1 MNIKFFFYL
10 CLITLGVQ
18 AQTATKNWTLQA
30 CISHAIQNNISV
42 KGAELDKELTEIN
55 QRGALGSFLPS
66 VGANANHSWNVG
78 LTLNE
83 IEGNLR
89 NQTTQF
95 SSFSLNSNI
104 VIYNGLQNQNRY
116 RRAQMAKI
124 AADYQ
129 LNKIQEDI
137 ALNVANSYLQILFNK
152 ENVKIQQ
159 QQLLANELQLKR
171 SEELVKGGRIPEGD
185 LLNLKATVA
194 QNKQQLIVAENNL
207 YISKLSLAQLLLL
220 DNPTAFDIALV
231 DYDVEN
237 SSILLQTPSSIFE
250 KAKQERIEIKIAQ
263 ANTDLAQKD
272 ITIAKGAMMPTLSGF
287 YSFNTRISYADVP
300 IFENNTLVAITSP
313 PPFTDQFRD
322 NKGHSFGL
330 SLNIPIFNGF
340 TTRNNI
346 DRSKVAF
353 ERAKLN
359 AKQAEINLERT
370 IHTAYSDTQA
380 ALKSYEAS
388 EETLKAR
395 QEALRYAKERYE
407 AGMSNSFDLNQAQTL
422 LNQSQADV
430 IKAKYDYLF
439 RLKILELYFGIKLF

>member
-1 MNIKFFFYL
+1 MNVKFFLYV
-10 CLITLGVQ
+10 CLISLGVQ
-18 AQTATKNWTLQA
+18 AQNTPKNWTLQD
-30 CISHAIQNNISV
+30 CINHAIQNNISV
-42 KGAELDKELTEIN
+42 KGAELDKELSEIN

-78 LTLNE
+78 LNQNITTGLLE
-83 IEGNLR
+83 

-116 RRAQMAKI
+116 RRSQMAKI

-129 LNKIQEDI
+129 LTKIQEDV

-171 SEELVKGGRIPEGD
+171 SEELVKGGRIPQGD

-220 DNPTAFDIALV
+220 DNPSTFDIASA
-231 DYDVEN
+231 DYEVEN
-237 SSILLQTPSSIFE
+237 SSILLQTPSAIFE

-263 ANTDLAQKD
+263 ANTELAQKD

-287 YSFNTRISYADVP
+287 YSFNTRISYADIP
-300 IFENNTLVAITSP
+300 KFENGVLVSASP

-322 NKGHSFGL
+322 NKGHSFGVSL
-330 SLNIPIFNGF
+330 SVPIFSGF
-340 TTRNNI
+340 ATRNSI

-380 ALKSYEAS
+380 ALKTYEATQ
-388 EETLKAR
+388 ETVKSR
-395 QEALRYAKERYE
+395 SEALRYAKERYE

-422 LNQSQADV
+422 MATAEADV

>member
-1 MNIKFFFYL
+1 
-10 CLITLGVQ
+10 
-18 AQTATKNWTLQA
+18 
-30 CISHAIQNNISV
+30 
-42 KGAELDKELTEIN
+42 
-55 QRGALGSFLPS
+55 
-66 VGANANHSWNVG
+66 
-78 LTLNE
+78 
-83 IEGNLR
+83 
-89 NQTTQF
+89 
-95 SSFSLNSNI
+95 
-104 VIYNGLQNQNRY
+104 
-116 RRAQMAKI
+116 
-124 AADYQ
+124 
-129 LNKIQEDI
+129 
-137 ALNVANSYLQILFNK
+137 
-152 ENVKIQQ
+152 
-159 QQLLANELQLKR
+159 
-171 SEELVKGGRIPEGD
+171 
-185 LLNLKATVA
+185 
-194 QNKQQLIVAENNL
+194 
-207 YISKLSLAQLLLL
+207 
-220 DNPTAFDIALV
+220 
-231 DYDVEN
+231 
-237 SSILLQTPSSIFE
+237 
-250 KAKQERIEIKIAQ
+250 
-263 ANTDLAQKD
+263 
-272 ITIAKGAMMPTLSGF
+272 MPNLSGY
-287 YSFNTRISYADVP
+287 YSFKTRISYADVP
-300 IFENNTLVAITSP
+300 KLENGAFVLTSP